1 MRLFTIQ
8 KICFPFASVHTEY
21 VKIFAWVQNIYVKE
35 HQKFKKKKKGTS
47 IALAIRR
54 GIKYSSGCYWTE
66 KHWSLTTTG
75 IHIQMPLLNTTYYRT
90 YWRQD
95 IRRDRLLFAV
105 STYVSTLHIFQGAK
119 LHTHYY
125 SDLMSRLPLAKLTVS
140 WLQAAQ
146 RGGELSTFGDAQKS
160 PGQGPG
166 HPALGWPRCSCQ
178 PQSLCEF

>member
-35 HQKFKKKKKGTS
+35 HQKFFFLKKGTS

-95 IRRDRLLFAV
+95 NRRDRLLFAV

-125 SDLMSRLPLAKLTVS
+125 SDLMSRLPLAKLTVR
-140 WLQAAQ
+140 LQAAQ
-146 RGGELSTFGDAQKS
+146 RGGELSTFGDAQTS

-166 HPALGWPRCSCQ
+166 HPALGWPRYSCQ